1 MDYRSRRLRSG
12 LLLGTA
18 FVAGVVIGPA
28 SGLISRH
35 PISMCLLCSTVSLD
49 CANSVE
55 KRHAIT
61 VLVRRL
67 WLKES
72 PQVASTIGRSAC

>member
-35 PISMCLLCSTVSLD
+35 LGYSFGFSAFAAQDSGRPTPIGC
-49 CANSVE
+49 
-55 KRHAIT
+55 
-61 VLVRRL
+61 
-67 WLKES
+67 
-72 PQVASTIGRSAC
+72 